1 MLSNGPSVQNWLCT
15 ALNGQ
20 IVGFCFFNVA
30 HLREFRRSIC
40 VNKVSWSKTLA
51 QDVGDQS

>member
-15 ALNGQ
+15 ALNGRV
-20 IVGFCFFNVA
+20 VGLSFFSVA

-40 VNKVSWSKTLA
+40 VNEVSWSKTSA
-51 QDVGDQS
+51 QDVGDQ